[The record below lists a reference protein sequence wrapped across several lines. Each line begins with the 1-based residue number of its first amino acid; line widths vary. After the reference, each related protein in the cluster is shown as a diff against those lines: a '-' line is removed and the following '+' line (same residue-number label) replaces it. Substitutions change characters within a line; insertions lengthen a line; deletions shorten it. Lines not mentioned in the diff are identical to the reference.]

1 MLRRTLMRSASAL
14 RRSPSSSQA
23 FHSSAAIQLS
33 SAPSVAL
40 TSKRPALRPDNSH
53 VLTLLEHSIAQRR
66 PTQALTHLAQ
76 LQSHPEPH
84 LLQKLAVLLARQKN
98 SRGYALRAFE
108 ILCGVYRTPGLKPD
122 DYTKL
127 ASIYVID
134 ACLRF
139 RLLDSAME
147 LYDEAV
153 NLSVVLDLPAY
164 NGLLTALLE
173 AKRVDEATE
182 ILRDVVHGEDV
193 CPHEEMFLPVLMELI
208 KSREYSNATDIMK
221 KGLSR
226 GVEFSSET
234 FNPLLLQAE
243 NDTVSTDSLVNF
255 LTFVEDS
262 WADYKD
268 YEQDYDVEEDDMDDS
283 ENPSP

>member
-1 MLRRTLMRSASAL
+1 MLLRTWMRSALAL

-23 FHSSAAIQLS
+23 FHSCTALPRSSVSAVS
-33 SAPSVAL
+33 L
-40 TSKRPALRPDNSH
+40 TSKSTALQPDNSH

-76 LQSHPEPH
+76 LQLPPEPQ
-84 LLQKLAVLLARQKN
+84 LLQKLAVLLARQKK

-108 ILCGVYRTPGLKPD
+108 ILRGVYRTPGLKPD

-127 ASIYVID
+127 ASIYVMD

-153 NLSVVLDLPAY
+153 NQAVVLDLPAY

-173 AKRVDEATE
+173 AKRLEEATE

-221 KGLSR
+221 KGISR
-226 GVEFSSET
+226 GVEFTSET
-234 FNPLLLQAE
+234 FHPLLLQAE

-262 WADYKD
+262 WTDYKD
-268 YEQDYDVEEDDMDDS
+268 YDVDEDDMDDS
-283 ENPSP
+283 ENPYP